1 MSARGGN
8 CFTFSI
14 YSIKAVLRL
23 NTVLVDRGRSDPCY
37 SGVIFYD
44 GVERII
50 LNEWDGGGGRIWG
63 LLLITKHPRAC
74 GFVC

>member
-50 LNEWDGGGGRIWG
+50 LNEGGWGRQD
-63 LLLITKHPRAC
+63 L
-74 GFVC
+74 GFIVNN